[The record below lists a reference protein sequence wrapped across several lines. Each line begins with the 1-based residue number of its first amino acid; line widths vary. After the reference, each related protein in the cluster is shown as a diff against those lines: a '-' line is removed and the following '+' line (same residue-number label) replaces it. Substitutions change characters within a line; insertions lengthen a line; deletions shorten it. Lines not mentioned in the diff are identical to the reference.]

1 MQNRPGLFL
10 NALQTLHVKTGSN
23 FYEIAQLENDSFL
36 ALKFSLC
43 KEVSTF
49 MQIELAESP
58 GLFLDA
64 L

>member
-10 NALQTLHVKTGSN
+10 KALQALHVKTGSN

-49 MQIELAESP
+49 MQIELA
-58 GLFLDA
+58 
-64 L
+64 